1 MNDSAVNSAAEENV
15 IGSMKPAYKM
25 IVLRGNVVFPG
36 QSVHFDLGRDKSV
49 AALNKAIELNQD
61 VFLIAQKHAATVNPA
76 PKDIYRVGTVAK
88 IKQVLKMP
96 NEATRVLVQGVRKME
111 IDSYVSIVPN
121 FEVTLKEPAREDDDP
136 MLVAAV
142 KRNVLEQL
150 EAYAKVDNKAVAE
163 KPPEDIPD
171 VEKFVADA
179 AGKYYRTV
187 EEKQRLLQA
196 KSDYDALEDI
206 YLKLIQECE
215 IKTIERKISAKV
227 RSNIDKNQREY
238 FLREQIRV
246 LHEELGDSEEE
257 LDEYR
262 RRAKEKNLPEYVM
275 QRVEKELGRLDKMS
289 PTSPEAGVSRTY
301 IECILELPWTE
312 KSEDNLD
319 LAKAAAILD
328 EDHYGLEKVKERI
341 IEYLAVHQLTDNL
354 KGPILCFV
362 GPPGVGKTSIVSSIA
377 RAVGRKFVS
386 MSLGGVRDEAEI
398 RGHRR
403 TYIGALPGRIISGM
417 RTAGVVN
424 PVFLLDEIDKMS
436 SDFRGDPASAMLEVL
451 DPNQNNAFKDHYLD
465 LPYDLS
471 KTMFITTANSVETI
485 PAPLLDRMEVIELTG
500 YTYEEKLQIAD
511 RFLLPKQLE
520 QNGLSGV
527 KVNIP
532 DDVMMKIISDYTRE
546 SGVRSLE
553 RNIAAIVRKLA
564 VRTVKAKKK
573 PASFAV
579 RADDLPEY
587 LGVARYCDGELARE
601 DEAGTVTGLA
611 WTSVGG
617 VTMEIE
623 AAVITGGKGDI
634 TLTGNLGDV
643 MKESCRAA
651 LSLVRS
657 RAEKYGIPAE
667 KFTSCDIHIH
677 VPEGATPKDGPS
689 AGIAMATAIL
699 SALTGR
705 KVRRDVAM
713 TGEITL
719 RGKVLAIGGLKE
731 KTLAAYRAGV
741 GTVIIPADNTKDIPD
756 LPKEVTDNV
765 KILPVAD
772 IDAVFDA
779 ALV

>member
-1 MNDSAVNSAAEENV
+1 MQESNRKSLLLRMPVL
-15 IGSMKPAYKM
+15 P
-25 IVLRGNVVFPG
+25 LRGMMVFPHM
-36 QSVHFDLGRDKSV
+36 VLHFDVGRPKSV
-49 AALNKAIELNQD
+49 AALEKAMMGDQRIFLVAQMDAEIDEPELSD
-61 VFLIAQKHAATVNPA
+61 LC
-76 PKDIYRVGTVAK
+76 RVGTIAQ
-88 IKQVLKMP
+88 IKQVLNLP
-96 NEATRVLVQGVRKME
+96 GDSIRVLVEGVRRGVLGTVLE
-111 IDSYVSIVPN
+111 EDPCLVATVRL
-121 FEVTLKEPAREDDDP
+121 VREDVAPDTAE
-136 MLVAAV
+136 MKALVRTTHAFFEEYCNASMRVSQETLRSVMDVDKPDQLADIIAA
-142 KRNVLEQL
+142 NVLTRLEDRQAILEKLKVKDRL
-150 EAYAKVDNKAVAE
+150 EALCGILVRETELA
-163 KPPEDIPD
+163 D
-171 VEKFVADA
+171 VEKQVQARI
-179 AGKYYRTV
+179 K
-187 EEKQRLLQA
+187 KQ
-196 KSDYDALEDI
+196 
-206 YLKLIQECE
+206 
-215 IKTIERKISAKV
+215 IE
-227 RSNIDKNQREY
+227 KNQKDY
-238 FLREQIRV
+238 YLREQIKAIQT
-246 LHEELGDSEEE
+246 ELGDKDGTDVEDLRERLE
-257 LDEYR
+257 KTPLNDEAR
-262 RRAKEKNLPEYVM
+262 EKA
-275 QRVEKELGRLDKMS
+275 EKELERLSRMA
-289 PTSPEAGVSRTY
+289 PGTPEIGVSRTY
-301 IECILELPWTE
+301 VEWILDLPWGKTTP
-312 KSEDNLD
+312 DNLD
-319 LAKAAAILD
+319 LKRARRVL
-328 EDHYGLEKVKERI
+328 EENHYGLEKVKERI
-341 IEYLAVHQLTDNL
+341 IEYLAVLRMKNDM
-354 KGPILCFV
+354 KGPILCFA
-362 GPPGVGKTSIVSSIA
+362 GPPGVGKTSIVRAIA
-377 RAVGRKFVS
+377 KAVGRQFVQ

-471 KTMFITTANSVETI
+471 GTMFITTANSVETI

-587 LGVARYCDGELARE
+587 LGVARYRDGELARE

>member
-1 MNDSAVNSAAEENV
+1 MNDSAVNSAAEESV
-15 IGSMKPAYKM
+15 IGSIKPSYKM
-25 IVLRGNVVFPG
+25 IVLRGNVIFPG

-61 VFLIAQKHAATVNPA
+61 VFLIAQKHTNTVNPA
-76 PKDIYRVGTVAK
+76 PKDIYRIGTVAK

-96 NEATRVLVQGVRKME
+96 NEATRVLVQGVKKME
-111 IDSYVSIVPN
+111 IDSYVSILPN
-121 FEVTLKEPAREDDDP
+121 FEVTLKEPLREDDDP
-136 MLVAAV
+136 VLVSAV
-142 KRNVLEQL
+142 KRNVIEQL
-150 EAYAKVDNKAVAE
+150 EAYGKVDAKAATE
-163 KPPEDIPD
+163 KTPEEITD
-171 VEKFVADA
+171 VEKFIADA

-187 EEKQRLLQA
+187 EEKQRLLQT
-196 KSDYDALEDI
+196 KSDYAALEDI
-206 YLKLIQECE
+206 YLKLIEECE
-215 IKTIERKISAKV
+215 IKTIERKIAAKV
-227 RSNIDKNQREY
+227 RGNIDKNQREY
-238 FLREQIRV
+238 FLREQIKV

-262 RRAKEKNLPEYVM
+262 RCAKEKNLPDYVM
-275 QRVEKELGRLDKMS
+275 QKVEKELSRLDKMN

-312 KSEDNLD
+312 TSEDNLD
-319 LAKAAAILD
+319 LKKAAEILD

-417 RTAGVVN
+417 RTAGVIN

-471 KTMFITTANSVETI
+471 KAMFITTANSVDTI

-500 YTYEEKLQIAD
+500 YTYEEKLQIANK
-511 RFLLPKQLE
+511 FLLPKQVE
-520 QNGLSGV
+520 FNGLSGV
-527 KVNIP
+527 KVRIS
-532 DDVMMKIISDYTRE
+532 DSVMMKIISSYTRE
-546 SGVRSLE
+546 SGVRNLE
-553 RNIAAIVRKLA
+553 RNISSIVRKLA
-564 VRTVKAKKK
+564 VKTVKSGKK
-573 PASFAV
+573 PSSYTVTEKELA
-579 RADDLPEY
+579 EY
-587 LGVARYCDGELARE
+587 LGVPRYREGELE
-601 DEAGTVTGLA
+601 KSDEAGIVTGLA

-623 AAVITGGKGDI
+623 AAVIGNGKGDV

-643 MKESCRAA
+643 MKESCRTA

-657 RAEKYGIPAE
+657 RAEKYSIDAD
-667 KFTSCDIHIH
+667 KFTKYDIHIH

-689 AGIAMATAIL
+689 AGITMATAIL
-699 SALTGR
+699 SAMTGR

-741 GTVIIPADNTKDIPD
+741 KTVIIPQDNLKDVPD
-756 LPKEVTDNV
+756 LPKEVTDNLT
-765 KILPVAD
+765 ILSAPD

-779 ALV
+779 ALL